1 MLTNKIKYTTER
13 ENFIIVPAKN
23 PTKDPK
29 AARTAFLTS
38 ELCVNS
44 PAKAPTNG
52 PDIKPIGP
60 KKKPIS
66 RPIPE
71 PIVPIRVPPNFFVPQ
86 TGSKVSNRKIKK
98 AMANVMVKKEMFC
111 GTVFVR

>member
-29 AARTAFLTS
+29 AARTAFLMS
-38 ELCVNS
+38 ELCVSS
-44 PAKAPTNG
+44 PANAPTNG
-52 PDIKPIGP
+52 PNIRPIGP
-60 KKKPIS
+60 KKNPIS

-86 TGSKVSNRKIKK
+86 TGSKVSNRKITR
-98 AMANVMVKKEMFC
+98 AMANVIVKKEVFC
-111 GTVFVR
+111 GTLCVR